1 MTSDRD
7 RVGFMGAGGFKILL
21 CLIAALAAPLTAAA
35 YERLGAYD
43 FPFVDPLVATVVRTP
58 DANAMELPKLER
70 FRNVELFRLRGLV
83 ERPVP
88 PVFFFQRFGME
99 FALLEQKGPA
109 PLVFVIAGTG
119 GAFNADINS
128 ELSAIL
134 YAAGFHVI
142 ALPNPTHP
150 NFTVNASTTGV
161 PGRLKD
167 DAADLYRAMRAAYAM
182 VEDRIEVTGFDLT
195 GYSLGATYSAFI
207 AELDSREHEF
217 DFDRVLLL
225 NPAVS
230 VFASVG
236 LVDAML
242 VTRTPEQRAAARDF
256 VEQVLTAFGNL
267 YSNEDQ
273 VDFSGDFVYRTYT
286 DLDLRERDIE
296 KLIGLAF
303 RLSAANLAFTGDLLG
318 QTGKIV
324 PTDVRLTSTSPL
336 GEYYAI
342 AQDFSFTD
350 YFERIYTP
358 FFAATEPGLTP
369 ERMIA
374 DADLRSIEPFL
385 ATATNV
391 AVITNEDDLIL
402 RPDDFGFLEQ
412 VFADRLVMYP
422 TGGHCGNY
430 RQRDVAKRIQ
440 DYFRAAELGQ

>member
-1 MTSDRD
+1 MRIDGLR
-7 RVGFMGAGGFKILL
+7 FLL
-21 CLIAALAAPLTAAA
+21 PVLAALLLPLTATA

-43 FPFVDPLVATVVRTP
+43 FPFVDPFVATVVRTP
-58 DANAMELPKLER
+58 DANAMTLPKLER
-70 FRNVELFRLRGLV
+70 FRNVELFHLQGLV

-88 PVFFFQRFGME
+88 PVFFFQRFGLE
-99 FALLEQKGPA
+99 LALVQQEGPA

-119 GAFNADINS
+119 GGFNADINS

-134 YAAGFHVI
+134 WAAGFHVI

-150 NFTVNASTTGV
+150 NFAVNASTTGV

-167 DAADLYRAMRAAYAM
+167 DAVDLYRVMRAARAM
-182 VEDRIEVTGFDLT
+182 VEDRIEVTGFGLT
-195 GYSLGATYSAFI
+195 GYSLGATYAAFV
-207 AELDSREHEF
+207 AELDSREHAF

-225 NPAVS
+225 NPSVS

-242 VTRTPEQRAAARDF
+242 EMQTPEQRRAVRDF
-256 VEQVLTAFGNL
+256 IEDVLTAFGNL

-273 VDFSGDFVYRTYT
+273 VDFSGDFIYRTYT
-286 DLDLRERDIE
+286 DLELRERDIE

-303 RLSAANLAFTGDLLG
+303 RLSAANLAFTGDVLG
-318 QTGKIV
+318 RTGVIV
-324 PTDVRLTSTSPL
+324 PADVRLTSTSPL
-336 GEYYAI
+336 GQYYAI
-342 AQDFSFTD
+342 AQPYSFTD

-358 FFAATEPGLTP
+358 YFARLNPGLTP

-374 DADLRSIEPFL
+374 DADLRAIEPFL
-385 ATATNV
+385 EKATNIG
-391 AVITNEDDLIL
+391 VITNEDDLIL
-402 RPDDFGFLEQ
+402 RPEDFLFLEQ
-412 VFADRLVMYP
+412 VFQDRLVMYP

-440 DYFRAAELGQ
+440 DYFRAGEPGQ